1 MGQHLGRA
9 EDASAPSSRMGAGLV
24 QSRPRSRS
32 LQSSHTHTSGS
43 SAATSASTRENAGGS
58 ERRISSKTRV
68 DGGFVVRQ
76 GLYKDKTD
84 YADMQVRQWIVERRL
99 SPFFAGADDE
109 EELEGAQVRS
119 ECPICFLFYPMHLNQ
134 TRCCTQPICTECFVQ
149 IQRVDPSTR
158 VPPSSQPAACPFCVE
173 PNFGVVY
180 ARDAPSVDAQAAIE
194 HAAKAIGTGGN
205 TTDTKRASFPAD
217 HEAVVLVDHVHP
229 HWHDKLD
236 RAVRNAARQA
246 NRRVILREEGG
257 SLVPVGVSSSRTGD
271 ALATFV
277 AQHRHIGRPGPGGSI
292 ILHSHVMHTELQRY
306 AHSSLARRDP
316 NRPQVGDQMARTLAA
331 LSPEELEELMLRETL
346 RISQLEHQGTAPPE
360 PSQEEPRPER
370 ASRRRSLLP
379 TKLAQA
385 SPFRFKRRNSASSS
399 SQPRASFERAPGD
412 PAATAAA
419 APSTPRGS
427 PERPMRSSPLRLSH
441 TCRAS
446 LDTPRSSPWAER
458 AIQQGVSRASMSS
471 VPNSRR
477 HSLQLSPALRD
488 LEGLALVP
496 DGPAAPRSSTNPFRT
511 VPPSLR
517 R

>member
-1 MGQHLGRA
+1 MGQQLGRA
-9 EDASAPSSRMGAGLV
+9 EDASAHSLRMDARLA

-43 SAATSASTRENAGGS
+43 SVATSTATRENATGT
-58 ERRISSKTRV
+58 EPRISSKTRV

-99 SPFFAGADDE
+99 SPFFAGVDDE
-109 EELEGAQVRS
+109 DELAGAQVRS
-119 ECPICFLFYPMHLNQ
+119 ECPICFLYYPMHLNQ
-134 TRCCTQPICTECFVQ
+134 TRCCRQPICTECFVQ
-149 IQRVDPSTR
+149 IQRVDPATK

-180 ARDAPSVDAQAAIE
+180 ARDAPSVNAEAAIE
-194 HAAKAIGTGGN
+194 QAAKAIGTGGS
-205 TTDTKRASFPAD
+205 TSGSKRASYPPD
-217 HEAVVLVDHVHP
+217 HEAVVLVDDVHP

-271 ALATFV
+271 ALASFV
-277 AQHRHIGRPGPGGSI
+277 AQHQHIGRSGPGGSI
-292 ILHSHVMHTELQRY
+292 ILHGHAMHDELQRY

-316 NRPQVGDQMARTLAA
+316 NRPQIGDQMARTLAA
-331 LSPEELEELMLRETL
+331 LSPEQLEDMMLRETL
-346 RISQLEHQGTAPPE
+346 RISRLEHQATTTPR
-360 PSQEEPRPER
+360 PSHDEPRAER
-370 ASRRRSLLP
+370 STRRRSLLP

-385 SPFRFKRRNSASSS
+385 SPFRLKRRGSASSS
-399 SQPRASFERAPGD
+399 SQPRASFEQAPRD
-412 PAATAAA
+412 HVAATAAA
-419 APSTPRGS
+419 PRTPRGS
-427 PERPMRSSPLRLSH
+427 PERQTWSSPLRLP
-441 TCRAS
+441 TACRAS

-458 AIQQGVSRASMSS
+458 AIQQGVSRSS
-471 VPNSRR
+471 LSSPPSDGR

-488 LEGLALVP
+488 LEGLVFVP
-496 DGPAAPRSSTNPFRT
+496 DDPAAPRSSTNPFRSL
-511 VPPSLR
+511 PPSLR

>member
-1 MGQHLGRA
+1 M
-9 EDASAPSSRMGAGLV
+9 
-24 QSRPRSRS
+24 
-32 LQSSHTHTSGS
+32 
-43 SAATSASTRENAGGS
+43 
-58 ERRISSKTRV
+58 
-68 DGGFVVRQ
+68 
-76 GLYKDKTD
+76 
-84 YADMQVRQWIVERRL
+84 
-99 SPFFAGADDE
+99 
-109 EELEGAQVRS
+109 
-119 ECPICFLFYPMHLNQ
+119 
-134 TRCCTQPICTECFVQ
+134 
-149 IQRVDPSTR
+149 
-158 VPPSSQPAACPFCVE
+158 
-173 PNFGVVY
+173 
-180 ARDAPSVDAQAAIE
+180 
-194 HAAKAIGTGGN
+194 
-205 TTDTKRASFPAD
+205 
-217 HEAVVLVDHVHP
+217 
-229 HWHDKLD
+229 
-236 RAVRNAARQA
+236 
-246 NRRVILREEGG
+246 
-257 SLVPVGVSSSRTGD
+257 
-271 ALATFV
+271 
-277 AQHRHIGRPGPGGSI
+277 
-292 ILHSHVMHTELQRY
+292 HSHVMHTELQRY

-471 VPNSRR
+471 VPDSRR

-511 VPPSLR
+511 APPSLR

>member
-173 PNFGVVY
+173 PNFGVV
-180 ARDAPSVDAQAAIE
+180 
-194 HAAKAIGTGGN
+194 
-205 TTDTKRASFPAD
+205 
-217 HEAVVLVDHVHP
+217 L
-229 HWHDKLD
+229 
-236 RAVRNAARQA
+236 
-246 NRRVILREEGG
+246 
-257 SLVPVGVSSSRTGD
+257 SLI
-271 ALATFV
+271 
-277 AQHRHIGRPGPGGSI
+277 HI
-292 ILHSHVMHTELQRY
+292 
-306 AHSSLARRDP
+306 
-316 NRPQVGDQMARTLAA
+316 
-331 LSPEELEELMLRETL
+331 
-346 RISQLEHQGTAPPE
+346 
-360 PSQEEPRPER
+360 
-370 ASRRRSLLP
+370 
-379 TKLAQA
+379 
-385 SPFRFKRRNSASSS
+385 
-399 SQPRASFERAPGD
+399 
-412 PAATAAA
+412 
-419 APSTPRGS
+419 
-427 PERPMRSSPLRLSH
+427 
-441 TCRAS
+441 
-446 LDTPRSSPWAER
+446 
-458 AIQQGVSRASMSS
+458 
-471 VPNSRR
+471 
-477 HSLQLSPALRD
+477 
-488 LEGLALVP
+488 
-496 DGPAAPRSSTNPFRT
+496 
-511 VPPSLR
+511 
-517 R
+517 

>member
-1 MGQHLGRA
+1 MGQHLSRA
-9 EDASAPSSRMGAGLV
+9 EDASVHSSRMDASLAQG
-24 QSRPRSRS
+24 RPRSRS
-32 LQSSHTHTSGS
+32 LQSSHTHTSDS
-43 SAATSASTRENAGGS
+43 SAATSTATRENANGS

-99 SPFFAGADDE
+99 SPFFAGVNDE
-109 EELEGAQVRS
+109 DELEGAQVRS
-119 ECPICFLFYPMHLNQ
+119 ECPICFLYYPMHLNQ

-149 IQRVDPSTR
+149 IQRVDPSTK

-180 ARDAPSVDAQAAIE
+180 ARDAPSLDAETAIE

-205 TTDTKRASFPAD
+205 TSGTKRASYPPD
-217 HEAVVLVDHVHP
+217 HEAVVLVDDVHP
-229 HWHDKLD
+229 HWRDKLD

-271 ALATFV
+271 ALASFV
-277 AQHRHIGRPGPGGSI
+277 AQHQHIGRPGPGGSI
-292 ILHSHVMHTELQRY
+292 ILHGHAMHDELQRY
-306 AHSSLARRDP
+306 THSSSAGRDP

-331 LSPEELEELMLRETL
+331 LSPEQLEDIMLRETL
-346 RISQLEHQGTAPPE
+346 RISRLEHQGATT
-360 PSQEEPRPER
+360 PRPSDDMPRTER
-370 ASRRRSLLP
+370 SSRRRSFLP

-385 SPFRFKRRNSASSS
+385 SPFRLKRRTSASSS
-399 SQPRASFERAPGD
+399 SQPRASFEQAPSD
-412 PAATAAA
+412 PGAA

-427 PERPMRSSPLRLSH
+427 PERQTRRSPLRLPT

-458 AIQQGVSRASMSS
+458 AIQQGVSSRSS
-471 VPNSRR
+471 LSSTPGGGR
-477 HSLQLSPALRD
+477 HSLQQSPALRD
-488 LEGLALVP
+488 LEGLVFVP
-496 DGPAAPRSSTNPFRT
+496 DGPAAPPRSSTNPFRSL
-511 VPPSLR
+511 PPSLR